1 MKKSRHIFI
10 DGTYIHPFNY
20 IQTIVV
26 LFIDE
31 ITNLKVP
38 GLFALLSNKSY
49 NDYKYLFLLIKDYIF
64 DINNNKTITIDFE
77 EPLIKAIHE
86 ISPND
91 RIIGCYFHFKND
103 LYKKTQKIHLT
114 NKNNIKKP
122 RN

>member
-1 MKKSRHIFI
+1 MKKSKHIFI

-49 NDYKYLFLLIKDYIF
+49 NDYKYLFSLIKDYIF
-64 DINNNKTITIDFE
+64 DISNNKTITIDFE

-91 RIIGCYFHFKND
+91 RIIGIFSF
-103 LYKKTQKIHLT
+103 
-114 NKNNIKKP
+114 
-122 RN
+122 